1 MKKTATKHYS
11 GFRGIDTSTSAME
24 VDNAH
29 ATAAKNFVLKNS
41 LLSKRNGTLQVARI
55 KDKRINGCWQLRV
68 AEDGNIQV
76 HTIVHA
82 GKGFYRVIFGNPSNT
97 YYDLLVKNGTGGSLA
112 HSNKQYRVNSTLI
125 RDERSFA
132 TELNG
137 KLYIACGDLLVY
149 GEYDGVYEL
158 RRVYE
163 NTDTYIPTTTISIDC
178 KSNTSDTNVETLD
191 DINLFTRWRKN
202 TLVGNV
208 AGSQYELDGTVVE
221 GTTIKVKVGETDL
234 AADKFSL
241 SSDRKTL
248 TLVDAHSSID
258 GEANI
263 TVEFCAEMGSNP
275 APSKCNIGIVYGES
289 GNINR
294 LFLSGNTEHKNKF
307 FYSGHND
314 YTYFPLKNANEI
326 GHETS
331 AISFFSRTN
340 DGGLAV
346 FKETVSN
353 QEPAVW
359 HIAPKAID
367 VYASIYNNETGA
379 IDQVKVAEEV
389 VFSASGGLLGVRIG
403 SKYACGSLNGDNLFF
418 ATNGV
423 YALKTAENT
432 VVAEKKIQL
441 RSKPLNGALRALN
454 KSEMADAVAVVH
466 EDKFYLS
473 VGGKCYLAD
482 CNYLFDGENYEW
494 WVLDNINARVFF
506 EIDGELAFG
515 GEDGRII
522 LMNQASFVDKTIGE
536 ESIAAVNIT
545 NNTITVRQGVCQN
558 LDTFR
563 LIGEEDLYAT
573 IDLAYVDEAEMICY
587 TNDNIVEAWTI
598 YNGRGDTGKILDLKM
613 LRVNGKKGYSFKIDG
628 FSVKDITAIF
638 RRINDELLTVVEAE
652 DVQYNG
658 NVATTFKASQFGDIV
673 KLSNVST
680 ANYLELV
687 REKPV
692 EAVWYTNI
700 SDLSA
705 PNIAKTL
712 TDIFITP
719 EATSDGQISFGYNTY
734 TTNGA
739 YSVAGADVFSFLG
752 VDFNNFTFNSKEFP
766 RGYHRYL
773 MERDKNF
780 VQFVIKS
787 EDKRNASLNRFSVR
801 YILNREIRGEE

>member
-11 GFRGIDTSTSAME
+11 GFRGIDTSNSAME

-29 ATAAKNFVLKNS
+29 ATVTKNFVLKNN
-41 LLSKRNGTLQVARI
+41 LLSKRNGTAQVARI
-55 KDKRINGCWQLRV
+55 KDKRINGCWQLRTV
-68 AEDGNIQV
+68 ENGQTQT

-82 GKGFYRVIFGNPSNT
+82 EKGFYRVIFGDPSNI
-97 YYDLLVKNGTGGSLA
+97 YYDLLVKNGAGENLSHEGKSYKVDSA
-112 HSNKQYRVNSTLI
+112 LI
-125 RDERSFA
+125 RDERSFG

-178 KSNTSDTNVETLD
+178 KSNTTDTNVEALD
-191 DINLFTRWRKN
+191 DVNLFTRWRKN
-202 TLVGNV
+202 TLVGDV

-241 SSDRKTL
+241 GSDRKTL

-294 LFLSGNTEHKNKF
+294 LFLSGNAEHKNKF

-353 QEPAVW
+353 QEPAIW
-359 HIAPKAID
+359 HISPKSVD
-367 VYASIYNNETGA
+367 VYASVYNSETGA
-379 IDQVKVAEEV
+379 VEQVKVAEEV

-403 SKYACGSLNGDNLFF
+403 SKYACGALNGDNLFL

-441 RSKPLNGALRALN
+441 RSKPLNGALKL
-454 KSEMADAVAVVH
+454 KKVSLSDAVATVH
-466 EDKFYLS
+466 EDMFYLS
-473 VGGKCYLAD
+473 VGGECYVAD
-482 CNYLFDGENYEW
+482 CNYLFDNANYEW
-494 WVLDNINARVFF
+494 WVLENIDARVFF
-506 EIDGELAFG
+506 ELDGELAFG
-515 GEDGRII
+515 KDDGRII
-522 LMNQASFVDKTIGE
+522 VMNQPTFVDKTIE
-536 ESIAAVNIT
+536 EEALAAVNVT
-545 NNTITVRQGVCQN
+545 DHTLTVAQGVCKN
-558 LDTFR
+558 GESFR
-563 LIGEEDLYAT
+563 LVSESDLYAR
-573 IDLAYVDEAEMICY
+573 IDVVKQDGNYY
-587 TNDNIVEAWTI
+587 TNDKIVEKWTLYDHLYRPYTI
-598 YNGRGDTGKILDLKM
+598 HDLK
-613 LRVNGKKGYSFKIDG
+613 LVLVDGKNGYSFNVGGLPDVNYFYRKI
-628 FSVKDITAIF
+628 
-638 RRINDELLTVVEAE
+638 NNELLTVKEAK
-652 DVQYNG
+652 DVSYG
-658 NVATTFKASQFGDIV
+658 GSTATTFKATQYGDTLKIT
-673 KLSNVST
+673 NVST
-680 ANYLELV
+680 ASHLEVV
-687 REKPV
+687 REKAV

-719 EATSDGQISFGYNTY
+719 ESTSDGQISFGFNTY

-739 YSVAGADVFSFLG
+739 YSVAGTSLFSFLDL
-752 VDFNNFTFNSKEFP
+752 DFNNFTFNSQEFP

-787 EDKRNASLNRFSVR
+787 QDKRNASVNRFSVR